1 MYDQRAPAFRKDY
14 ITFACRLLPAEHE
27 SIHAGLPPPCHER
40 PRKDGLD
47 LSDSSDALPCQWH
60 PTVSRPD
67 PVAPDNA
74 TRSVSLQ
81 ECHPRPGPSPIS
93 PDTKSDGEKS
103 APRIHSCALC
113 NKGPPMERSPL
124 SEASI
129 PTASSAIWKGSLPLA
144 RSSGKR
150 RFNPRRLQENDRI
163 TSVAR
168 HMPRRFRY
176 VREKEGHIGGVQCRL
191 ADRHNRDLS
200 QYSTLSE

>member
-1 MYDQRAPAFRKDY
+1 MYDQRAPAFHKDY

-81 ECHPRPGPSPIS
+81 ECHPR
-93 PDTKSDGEKS
+93 K
-103 APRIHSCALC
+103 C

-129 PTASSAIWKGSLPLA
+129 PTTSSAIWKGSLPLA

-150 RFNPRRLQENDRI
+150 RFNPRRSQENDRT

-168 HMPRRFRY
+168 HMPRQFRY